1 MIHMNTLSLPTCQA
15 GFDSPWGRQLWRRV
29 ARCKFVV
36 AAREICAVLRDCGTA
51 FVVLA
56 FVCVLACIECTRE
69 VAKRKDLRSG
79 YEGPAEGWEDE
90 S

>member
-1 MIHMNTLSLPTCQA
+1 M
-15 GFDSPWGRQLWRRV
+15 
-29 ARCKFVV
+29 
-36 AAREICAVLRDCGTA
+36 A

-56 FVCVLACIECTRE
+56 FICVLACIECARE
-69 VAKRKDLRSG
+69 VAKRKKLRDH